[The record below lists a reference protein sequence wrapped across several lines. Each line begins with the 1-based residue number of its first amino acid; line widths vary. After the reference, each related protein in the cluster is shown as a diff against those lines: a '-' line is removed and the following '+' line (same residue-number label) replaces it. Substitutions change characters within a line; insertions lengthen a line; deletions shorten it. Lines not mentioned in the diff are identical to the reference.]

1 MSKKIYN
8 ELAPC
13 GVYCAACPAFNKT
26 CLGCSSDNDKQKRKS
41 KWSCK
46 IRNCCYE
53 KQQKDFCIECSDYPC
68 EIYSKKLS
76 SSHIGDKRF
85 TYRHE
90 LTEVLKILKQ
100 KGIDEFLK
108 YQKERYKC
116 PFCGGII
123 YFYCY
128 KCGKCG
134 KEINL

>member
-1 MSKKIYN
+1 MEPELGYKI
-8 ELAPC
+8 
-13 GVYCAACPAFNKT
+13 VDQI
-26 CLGCSSDNDKQKRKS
+26 SDIN
-41 KWSCK
+41 
-46 IRNCCYE
+46 IR
-53 KQQKDFCIECSDYPC
+53 
-68 EIYSKKLS
+68 EIKEIK
-76 SSHIGDKRF
+76 
-85 TYRHE
+85 
-90 LTEVLKILKQ
+90 KQ